1 MRAVSFSLYGNDPRY
16 TIGAIKNA
24 ILGSR
29 YFPFEDGFRL
39 VFYVGQSVEDWVVST
54 LNLVK
59 GVKIIRMSEE
69 ENNTARL
76 WRYLAFADPQFD
88 VVICRDADARLS
100 FRDRIAHEEWEQSG
114 LDYHIIKD
122 HKIGHN
128 YVISAGMFAG
138 KTAKLRDIAQ
148 LIAFNEIED
157 YYTTDQDFL
166 ASEIYPR
173 VKDSVLIHDPFFQTA
188 TEGDSIRTSIAFDA
202 PTPVS
207 HIGAAL
213 DANDRF
219 IFDID
224 RKAQLDFCNSEF
236 YKYESDRWGK

>member
-1 MRAVSFSLYGNDPRY
+1 MRAIAFSLYGNNPRY

-39 VFYVGQSVEDWVVST
+39 VFYCGQSVEEWVIST

-59 GVKIIRMSEE
+59 GVKIVRMSEAE
-69 ENNTARL
+69 DNTARL
-76 WRYLAFADPQFD
+76 WRYLAFADPQFE

-122 HKIGHN
+122 HPSGHN
-128 YVISAGMFAG
+128 YPISAGMFAG
-138 KTAKLRDIAQ
+138 KTAKLRDMAE
-148 LIAFNEIED
+148 LIASDNPGDF
-157 YYTTDQDFL
+157 YTTDQAFL
-166 ASEIYPR
+166 ETVIYPR
-173 VKDSVLIHDPFFQTA
+173 VKDSVLIHDPFYNTPTQ
-188 TEGDSIRTSIAFDA
+188 GNSIRTGIAFDA
-202 PTPVS
+202 PTKLS

-213 DANDRF
+213 DENDGF
-219 IFDID
+219 IFRID
-224 RKAQLDFCNSEF
+224 RDAQLAEANTEK

>member
-1 MRAVSFSLYGNDPRY
+1 MRAVAFSLYGNDPRY

-29 YFPFEDGFRL
+29 YFPFDDGFRL
-39 VFYVGQSVEDWVVST
+39 VFYCGASVEESVIST

-59 GVKIIRMSEE
+59 GVKIVRMSEE

-76 WRYLAFADPQFD
+76 WRYLAFSDPQFE

-122 HKIGHN
+122 HSIGHN
-128 YVISAGMFAG
+128 YAISAGMFAG
-138 KTAKLRDIAQ
+138 KTAKLRDMAE
-148 LIAFNEIED
+148 LIASDKPGDF
-157 YYTTDQDFL
+157 YTTDQAFL
-166 ASEIYPR
+166 ESVIYPK
-173 VKDSVLIHDPFFQTA
+173 VKDSVLIHDPFFNTPV
-188 TEGDSIRTSIAFDA
+188 EGDSIRTFIAFDA
-202 PTPVS
+202 PTKLS

-213 DANDRF
+213 DEDDRF
-219 IFDID
+219 IFRID
-224 RKAQLDFCNSEF
+224 REAQLAEANSEK
-236 YKYESDRWGK
+236 YKYESERYGR

>member
-16 TIGAIKNA
+16 TIGDIKNA

-39 VFYVGQSVEDWVVST
+39 VFYCGQSVDESIIST
-54 LNLVK
+54 LKLVK
-59 GVKIIRMSEE
+59 GVKIVRMSEQ
-69 ENNTARL
+69 ENHTAKL
-76 WRYLAFADPQFD
+76 WRYLAFSDPQFD
-88 VVICRDADARLS
+88 VVICRDTDARLS

-122 HKIGHN
+122 HSIGHN
-128 YVISAGMFAG
+128 YLISAGMFAG
-138 KTAKLRDIAQ
+138 KTGKLRDMAE
-148 LIAFNEIED
+148 LIAKTNVAN

-166 ASEIYPR
+166 GTIIYPR
-173 VKDSVLIHDPFFQTA
+173 VKDSCLIHDPFFET
-188 TEGDSIRTSIAFDA
+188 TIEGNSIRTTIAFDA
-202 PTPVS
+202 PTHLS

-213 DANDRF
+213 DENDRF
-219 IFDID
+219 YFRID
-224 RKAQLDFCNSEF
+224 RDAQLAEANTDK